1 MHRLL
6 LLLPAL
12 ATTIAE
18 PDWAQRAA
26 AVKDAIHASFGA
38 YMAHASDFDVLLP
51 AAKTG
56 GDVAGARYALYE
68 SLDTLYVAGLADDF
82 DAAVAAIFAG
92 GLRDPLRRGA
102 PAPKRVAS
110 VAEYA
115 RRVVGGLLGG
125 FEVSGDRRLLY
136 AAAHAAERALDALP
150 DTQDVVVLPPDR
162 SRLVHA
168 RTASV
173 RYLLSHWVDD
183 GADCETVGNA
193 GGFGLE
199 LRALSRE
206 LDDPSFASAADAIFD
221 EIDTA
226 WFQDGAKDSARRLPR
241 YPACDSRARSDLK
254 DAATLFGSL
263 LGEQLIGS
271 THGAARAAALY
282 DWWEQ
287 GLLEEGADVLHSAGD
302 LTFPVTPGGTPA
314 VEAATFGLP
323 GLLALGATHAF
334 RKGNADEDDKR
345 DALALAARVAEA
357 VHAAHAAA
365 GGLAPD
371 AATLVEGDGVRFAAV
386 RPSYD
391 LDETYAYSLLV
402 LYRTTG
408 DEKYRDRGWALFE
421 QIAQRC
427 AVGGAFAG
435 LVDVF
440 GDARRKR
447 MPSHFVGATLKH
459 LYLLFSEKDHYSLD
473 DWVFTNGGHLVAAT
487 HRCDGRDCSGPEDR
501 PWKYAVPVDLL
512 FFGSLLVLA
521 QVCLPRS
528 TWTGTPKKDR

>member
-1 MHRLL
+1 M
-6 LLLPAL
+6 
-12 ATTIAE
+12 
-18 PDWAQRAA
+18 
-26 AVKDAIHASFGA
+26 
-38 YMAHASDFDVLLP
+38 
-51 AAKTG
+51 
-56 GDVAGARYALYE
+56 
-68 SLDTLYVAGLADDF
+68 
-82 DAAVAAIFAG
+82 
-92 GLRDPLRRGA
+92 
-102 PAPKRVAS
+102 
-110 VAEYA
+110 
-115 RRVVGGLLGG
+115 
-125 FEVSGDRRLLY
+125 
-136 AAAHAAERALDALP
+136 
-150 DTQDVVVLPPDR
+150 
-162 SRLVHA
+162 
-168 RTASV
+168 
-173 RYLLSHWVDD
+173 
-183 GADCETVGNA
+183 
-193 GGFGLE
+193 
-199 LRALSRE
+199 
-206 LDDPSFASAADAIFD
+206 
-221 EIDTA
+221 
-226 WFQDGAKDSARRLPR
+226 
-241 YPACDSRARSDLK
+241 
-254 DAATLFGSL
+254 
-263 LGEQLIGS
+263 
-271 THGAARAAALY
+271 
-282 DWWEQ
+282 
-287 GLLEEGADVLHSAGD
+287 
-302 LTFPVTPGGTPA
+302 TPGGTPA

-334 RKGNADEDDKR
+334 RKGNVDEDDKR

-402 LYRTTG
+402 LHRTTG

-421 QIAQRC
+421 QISLRC

-521 QVCLPRS
+521 QLCLPRS
-528 TWTGTPKKDR
+528 TWTGAPKKDR

>member
-56 GDVAGARYALYE
+56 GDVAGARYALT
-68 SLDTLYVAGLADDF
+68 SRSTRSSPGWPATS
-82 DAAVAAIFAG
+82 AAVAAIFAG

-125 FEVSGDRRLLY
+125 FE
-136 AAAHAAERALDALP
+136 
-150 DTQDVVVLPPDR
+150 DVVVLPPDR

-271 THGAARAAALY
+271 THGAARRRALR
-282 DWWEQ
+282 
-287 GLLEEGADVLHSAGD
+287 LVGAGAPRGGRACFTAGD

-371 AATLVEGDGVRFAAV
+371 AATLVEGDGVRFAA
-386 RPSYD
+386 
-391 LDETYAYSLLV
+391 
-402 LYRTTG
+402 
-408 DEKYRDRGWALFE
+408 
-421 QIAQRC
+421 IAQRC

>member
-12 ATTIAE
+12 ATTVAE

-221 EIDTA
+221 EIDAT

-241 YPACDSRARSDLK
+241 YPACDSVARSDLT

-282 DWWEQ
+282 DWWER
-287 GLLEEGADVLHSAGD
+287 GLLEERADVLSRAGD

-345 DALALAARVAEA
+345 DALALAARR
-357 VHAAHAAA
+357 A
-365 GGLAPD
+365 GQESEIPNFKGSSL
-371 AATLVEGDGVRFAAV
+371 GRF
-386 RPSYD
+386 P
-391 LDETYAYSLLV
+391 
-402 LYRTTG
+402 
-408 DEKYRDRGWALFE
+408 
-421 QIAQRC
+421 
-427 AVGGAFAG
+427 
-435 LVDVF
+435 
-440 GDARRKR
+440 
-447 MPSHFVGATLKH
+447 
-459 LYLLFSEKDHYSLD
+459 
-473 DWVFTNGGHLVAAT
+473 
-487 HRCDGRDCSGPEDR
+487 
-501 PWKYAVPVDLL
+501 
-512 FFGSLLVLA
+512 LVLA
-521 QVCLPRS
+521 DFWTSDHLSERSRSMDAFSGTRARATLMLKRRRITFVLPRPRASRRPS
-528 TWTGTPKKDR
+528 TRRTRPRAGWRRTPRRSSRATACASRRCDRATTSTRPTRTRCSCSLGRRATRNTATAAGPSSSRSPSAAPSAGPSRGSWTSSATRGGNACRRTSSARR

>member
-1 MHRLL
+1 MHRFL

-173 RYLLSHWVDD
+173 RYLLSQWVDD

-241 YPACDSRARSDLK
+241 YPACDSRARSDLT
-254 DAATLFGSL
+254 DAAKLFGSL

-287 GLLEEGADVLHSAGD
+287 GLLEDDADVLHSAGD

-334 RKGNADEDDKR
+334 RKGNVDEDDKR

-371 AATLVEGDGVRFAAV
+371 AATLVEGDAVRFAAV

-408 DEKYRDRGWALFE
+408 DDKYRDRGWALFE
-421 QIAQRC
+421 QISLRC

-447 MPSHFVGATLKH
+447 MPSHFIGATLKY